1 MTIRAVWLVVQL
13 AIAGHPPIVLE
24 DERQSDLATFWAQA
38 ADAVERYSATFAGA
52 TFELSAACSVVHDAG
67 DPA

>member
-38 ADAVERYSATFAGA
+38 ADAVERYSAT
-52 TFELSAACSVVHDAG
+52 SVVHDAG